1 MCGKSRGDDVCNEIT
16 LSIAWQQNTEEISKE
31 GANDSP
37 CADECYRTQNIAF
50 FLLALKTV
58 VITLIIN
65 EAKSADQ
72 KPVTSN
78 FSDQRAVRA
87 NIDALT
93 TKMKS
98 PKVTME
104 TGKVK
109 TFINEPKIELINPK
123 SSATQR

>member
-1 MCGKSRGDDVCNEIT
+1 MT
-16 LSIAWQQNTEEISKE
+16 
-31 GANDSP
+31 
-37 CADECYRTQNIAF
+37 F

-58 VITLIIN
+58 VITLMISD
-65 EAKSADQ
+65 AKSADQ
-72 KPVTSN
+72 NPVTSN

-93 TKMKS
+93 TKIKR
-98 PKVTME
+98 PKVTIE

-109 TFINEPKIELINPK
+109 TFISEPKIELINPK